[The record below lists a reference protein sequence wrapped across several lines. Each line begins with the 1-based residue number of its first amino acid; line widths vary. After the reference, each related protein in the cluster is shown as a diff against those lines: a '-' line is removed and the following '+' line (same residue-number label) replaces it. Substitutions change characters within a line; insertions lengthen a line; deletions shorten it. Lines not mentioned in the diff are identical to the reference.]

1 MGLPDRH
8 RNVKFCF
15 QMGFSLSSTLQQL
28 KFYLSQLSQRYGRL
42 FWTLHSIW
50 ALFTGV
56 LVLVLAHNRYGY
68 IRWVVLFLALTWAST
83 LFFSRFSS
91 REKWARLRLAQG
103 FVSYLTRVMYQE
115 TLFFLLPFYFYST
128 TFPSWNAVYVVLL
141 AGLAVFSSFDIP
153 FDRALRGSRAFALG
167 FFTLVAFSA
176 FIFFFPLFFKVRTH
190 VGLYLAATLSF
201 AAALPLGWEGKKRRL
216 WRQILTALLTLGF
229 VLGLVRLLRPAIP
242 PVPLKLAKLRLAAQL
257 DPRTLRASPEF
268 ERTVPLHQ
276 LSGDRLYVVATVFSP
291 VPLPTSL
298 VVRWKAGNSTI
309 RNSRAVEV
317 LAHPRGFRVWDAV
330 SLGRY
335 PLGPGRYAVEI
346 WTAEGQLVG
355 RRRFMLVDK

>member
-1 MGLPDRH
+1 
-8 RNVKFCF
+8 
-15 QMGFSLSSTLQQL
+15 MGFSLSSTLHQL
-28 KFYLSQLSQRYGRL
+28 KSYLSKFSQQYGRL
-42 FWTLHSIW
+42 FWTIHSIW
-50 ALFTGV
+50 ALLTGV

-115 TLFFLLPFYFYST
+115 TLFFLLPFYFYSAS
-128 TFPSWNAVYVVLL
+128 FPSWNATYVVLL

-201 AAALPLGWEGKKRRL
+201 FVALPLGWQGKARRL
-216 WRQILTALLTLGF
+216 GRQIVAVVFTLAL

-242 PVPLKLAKLRLAAQL
+242 PVPLRLAKLRFTIQL
-257 DPRTLRASPEF
+257 DPRTLRATQEF
-268 ERTVPLHQ
+268 ERTIPLPR
-276 LSGDRLYVVATVFSP
+276 LKGDRLYVVATIFSP

-298 VVRWKAGNSTI
+298 VVRWKAGGRILRS
-309 RNSRAVEV
+309 SRPMEV
-317 LAHPRGFRVWDAV
+317 LAHSRGFRVWDAV
-330 SLGRY
+330 SLVRF
-335 PLGPGRYAVEI
+335 PLTPGRYAVEI

-355 RRRFMLVDK
+355 RVPFKVER

>member
-1 MGLPDRH
+1 MGL
-8 RNVKFCF
+8 
-15 QMGFSLSSTLQQL
+15 SLSSTRQQL
-28 KFYLSQLSQRYGRL
+28 ERYLSQLSQRYGQL
-42 FWTLHSIW
+42 FWTIHSIW
-50 ALFTGV
+50 ALLTGV

-141 AGLAVFSSFDIP
+141 AVLAVFSSFDIP

-201 AAALPLGWEGKKRRL
+201 AAALPLGWQGRGRGL
-216 WRQILTALLTLGF
+216 WRQILAAVLTLGF

-242 PVPLKLAKLRLAAQL
+242 PVPLRLTKLRFATQL
-257 DPRTLRASPEF
+257 DPRTFRATQEF
-268 ERTVPLHQ
+268 ERTVPLPQ
-276 LSGDRLYVVATVFSP
+276 LKGDRLYVVATVFSP

-298 VVRWKAGNSTI
+298 VVRWKAGDRTLRS
-309 RNSRAVEV
+309 SRAVEV
-317 LAHPRGFRVWDAV
+317 LAHARGFRLWDAV
-330 SLGRY
+330 SLARF
-335 PLGPGRYAVEI
+335 PLTPGRYAVEI

-355 RRRFMLVDK
+355 RAPFRVLEK